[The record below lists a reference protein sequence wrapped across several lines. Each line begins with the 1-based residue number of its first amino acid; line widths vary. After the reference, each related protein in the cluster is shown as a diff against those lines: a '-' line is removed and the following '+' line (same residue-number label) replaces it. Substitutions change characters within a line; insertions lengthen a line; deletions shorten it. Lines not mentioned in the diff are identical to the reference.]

1 MTRKLREW
9 IRQHIHPLEIY
20 QTYVQLKPSGKNW
33 VGLCPFHHEKTPS
46 FYFFT
51 DSIRFY
57 CFGCKKSG
65 DEVDFLQ
72 SIEHLDISGVIEI
85 LQQRWSIPPPPWK
98 TASPEDEAARVLR
111 EILTRAHEYYR
122 SMLAKPRA
130 SEARKYLE
138 SRGLS
143 PETWVHYGLGYAPN
157 ETAALWQAISNT
169 SAYPEWSLK
178 QSGLWVERDGRMI
191 DFFRHRIIFPI
202 HDRSGRLMALAGR
215 ALDPNFPKYLNSR
228 ETILFR
234 KSQSFFGLGWALK
247 AIRETREAI
256 LVEGYFDALLLHQH
270 GYPNTLAILGSHL
283 SAENARWIAT
293 QCDRVRLAFDGDDA
307 GMQAALESIRFLAVY
322 PVEIRVVILPEGTDP
337 ADMMETDHGRT
348 RFRRLMEQAWEWP
361 AFFVHTLRKMY
372 GARPLENPKALN
384 VVFDFIEVFY
394 RESDVRAMAMTD
406 TLAEHF
412 RLLSGRQLYRDFLRH
427 RRKRGRGEEPEPT
440 KRMTTP
446 PREPTYEYYL
456 IAGLMNEP
464 ARFEQLLE
472 DVGRDLFRFTRF
484 GPVYEWLLEA
494 WYNETALT
502 WEDLLEQFQTSPLY
516 HDLVMIHQLV
526 EGEVEDEHFE
536 LCCLFLHADYYRRAA
551 ARLFQSSERDTTGEA
566 AQTVVQQRRYE
577 LLRRAVEIE
586 TRIGKHRLSSAP
598 SRH

>member
-9 IRQHIHPLEIY
+9 IREHIHPLEIY
-20 QTYVQLKPSGKNW
+20 KTYVQLKPSGKNW

-46 FYFFT
+46 FYFFP
-51 DSIRFY
+51 DSVRFY

-65 DEVDFLQ
+65 DEVDFIQ
-72 SIEHLDISGVIEI
+72 YIEHLDISGVIEI
-85 LQQRWSIPPPPWK
+85 LQQRWSVPPPPWQA
-98 TASPEDEAARVLR
+98 TSPEDEAARILR
-111 EILTRAHEYYR
+111 EILARAHDYYR
-122 SMLAKPRA
+122 SMLHNPRA
-130 SEARKYLE
+130 GEARNYLE
-138 SRGLS
+138 SRGLTS
-143 PETWVHYGLGYAPN
+143 ETWSRYGLGYAPN
-157 ETAALWQAISNT
+157 ETAALWQAISDMQEW
-169 SAYPEWSLK
+169 PEWSLK

-228 ETILFR
+228 ETLLFR
-234 KSQSFFGLGWALK
+234 KSQSFFGLGWALES
-247 AIRETREAI
+247 IRTTREAI

-307 GMQAALESIRFLAVY
+307 GMQAALESIRYLAVY
-322 PVEIRVVILPEGTDP
+322 PVEIRVVMLPEETDP
-337 ADMMETDHGRT
+337 ADMMQEERSRS
-348 RFRRLMEQAWEWP
+348 RFKKLIEEAWDWP
-361 AFFVHTLRKMY
+361 VFLVHVLRKMY
-372 GARPLENPKALN
+372 GGRPLENAKALN
-384 VVFDFIEVFY
+384 VVFDFLELFY
-394 RESDVRAMAMTD
+394 RESEVRAMAVAD

-427 RRKRGRGEEPEPT
+427 RRKRNRGVEPISAGRV
-440 KRMTTP
+440 TTP

-456 IAGLMNEP
+456 IAGLMDEP
-464 ARFEQLLE
+464 ARFEMLLE

-484 GPVYEWLLEA
+484 GPVYEVLLEA
-494 WYNETALT
+494 WYDGQALT
-502 WEDLLEQFQTSPLY
+502 WEELLERFQSSPLY

-526 EGEVEDEHFE
+526 EGKVEDEQFE
-536 LCCLFLHADYYRRAA
+536 LCRLFMHADYYRRAA
-551 ARLFQSSERDTTGEA
+551 DGLFRDSNHGGAGDA
-566 AQTVVQQRRYE
+566 AQADVQQRRYE

-586 TRIGKHRLSSAP
+586 SRIGKHRLSSEP